1 MYIVVD
7 ELRYELLK
15 AMEGID
21 LELFSTRPEEGIVEV
36 VRKDKLYRRVMET
49 EGAMG
54 IVLSGWVNKPS
65 YRLKGRIYVSF
76 QSFSVSPI
84 ACTPTTKKSTSL
96 STASDP
102 ASSTP
107 LFISFQMKTNSFMP
121 KLPYPGTTSS
131 SMRTYLS
138 QLRGTTRTR
147 STYSGSSTVPRPPQ
161 STTCSS
167 MTSNC
172 KKRSSRSF
180 SLRRCLSF
188 HYRRL
193 WYLYTSRLLKGKDT
207 S

>member
-1 MYIVVD
+1 MVAIAKHFNMYIVVD

-107 LFISFQMKTNSFMP
+107 LFISFQMKTNYQDEIDLLRKLYCSPPTPEYNLLINDFELQKKIQQELLPPKMP
-121 KLPYPGTTSS
+121 E
-131 SMRTYLS
+131 
-138 QLRGTTRTR
+138 
-147 STYSGSSTVPRPPQ
+147 
-161 STTCSS
+161 
-167 MTSNC
+167 
-172 KKRSSRSF
+172 F
-180 SLRRCLSF
+180 SL
-188 HYRRL
+188 
-193 WYLYTSRLLKGKDT
+193 
-207 S
+207 